1 MSMGMLFTYGILL
14 KIMRTGIII
23 GSVTVYKKE
32 CMEELRMLGI
42 HDSIARQ
49 NIRISNARANETK
62 RIDSIYKL

>member
-1 MSMGMLFTYGILL
+1 MGMLFTYGILL

-32 CMEELRMLGI
+32 YMEELRMLGI

-49 NIRISNARANETK
+49 NISSSNARANETK

>member
-32 CMEELRMLGI
+32 YMEELRMLGI

-49 NIRISNARANETK
+49 NISSNNARANETK

>member
-1 MSMGMLFTYGILL
+1 MGMLFTYCILL

-32 CMEELRMLGI
+32 YMEELRMLGI

-49 NIRISNARANETK
+49 NIRSSNARANETK

>member
-1 MSMGMLFTYGILL
+1 MGMLFTYGILL

-32 CMEELRMLGI
+32 YMEELRMLGI

-49 NIRISNARANETK
+49 NISSNNARANETK